1 VETDIDHALEHA
13 EEAMLCEQEDD
24 SETGLLG
31 HFNALAGP
39 HPRMGDLLSLMTR
52 VPVEVGDRIITA
64 GDRADDLFFIA
75 HGRVRVQVTLPN
87 GRKLRLRTM
96 TDGSFVGEIG
106 LYMRQERTADVIVE
120 KASEIFRLGADDLA
134 RLETDDPELAL
145 LAHRLLATNLCE
157 KLSVANQT

>member
-1 VETDIDHALEHA
+1 
-13 EEAMLCEQEDD
+13 
-24 SETGLLG
+24 
-31 HFNALAGP
+31 
-39 HPRMGDLLSLMTR
+39 MTR

-157 KLSVANQT
+157 KLSVANQTIKRGER